1 MRGRLFRLRIALL
14 AAALVLIGPVPAQA
28 APTTTSNPTDGAA
41 LAAAP
46 AQVTLTF
53 GREPVAGES
62 HVTVLAGDG
71 RPVAEPAR
79 PVRAG
84 LSLSQPVGIDQ
95 AGDYTIVYRVV
106 FAGGGQEQGTRR
118 FSVTTADTATGTVTD
133 PHAAHTGHGVDP
145 VGATLLVI
153 DGLVVLVV
161 VFLLMIR
168 RPVAWRLPK
177 NERKPD
183 DRTA

>member
-1 MRGRLFRLRIALL
+1 MRFWTALL
-14 AAALVLIGPVPAQA
+14 AAALVLLGPVPARA
-28 APTTTSNPTDGAA
+28 APATTSNPADGAA
-41 LAAAP
+41 LSTAP
-46 AQVTLTF
+46 PQVTLTF
-53 GREPVAGES
+53 GRVPVADDS

-79 PVRAG
+79 PVRSG
-84 LSLSQPVGIDQ
+84 LSLSQPVGIDR
-95 AGDYTIVYRVV
+95 AGDYTIVYRVA

-118 FSVTTADTATGTVTD
+118 FSVTAGAD

-145 VGATLLVI
+145 VGATLLAI

-161 VFLLMIR
+161 VFLLLIR
-168 RPVAWRLPK
+168 RPVAWRLPRD
-177 NERKPD
+177 ERQPD